1 MKNTEI
7 EVGNWVHVLIVGLND
22 KNEPPYQV
30 ESIEDDVYTV
40 IQKEGNYTH
49 TIKTSVTKLRKL

>member
-7 EVGNWVHVLIVGLND
+7 EVGNWVHVLIVGLSD

-30 ESIEDDVYTV
+30 ERIEDDMYHVV
-40 IQKEGNYTH
+40 QKEGSYEH
-49 TIKTSVTKLRKL
+49 KLILPVEKIRKL